1 IPQNFFLS
9 GGTIQ
14 YVSTHTSNDVQIFID
29 GNFNMANI
37 STEFTDNQIFRIV
50 ILPSEFAPN
59 AKVDKANID
68 AVMRTLNLEEK
79 DVRHF
84 Q

>member
-1 IPQNFFLS
+1 
-9 GGTIQ
+9 
-14 YVSTHTSNDVQIFID
+14 
-29 GNFNMANI
+29 MANI